1 MSDNSLSKVIQQYLG
16 RGFGS
21 MNKNDFEVWIFNEWH
36 KTQNNLSDYEISR
49 KLRIPESKVKRL
61 KYEASLKYSNEDNV
75 DDLKMIFLED
85 IKIAKYKKESSKL
98 QFVVKDKV
106 VRQYISDLLTRDG
119 RFLES
124 SLTSETVHIH
134 VDDFIYLLETLN
146 VSIDKDTIIKEAEKK
161 AESNHDFP
169 TTFSDILKSVLK
181 DCSNKK
187 IGPLT
192 TDSIINFIKDF

>member
-1 MSDNSLSKVIQQYLG
+1 MNINDVIKEYLN
-16 RGFGS
+16 RGIGS

-49 KLRIPESKVKRL
+49 NLRIPESKVKRL

-75 DDLKMIFLED
+75 DDLKKIFLED

-106 VRQYISDLLTRDG
+106 VRQYISDLLTQDG

-124 SLTSETVHIH
+124 SLTSETVHIY
-134 VDDFIYLLETLN
+134 VDDFIYLLDILN
-146 VSIDKDTIIKEAEKK
+146 VSINKDKIIKEAEKK

-169 TTFSDILKSVLK
+169 TTFTDILKSILE

-187 IGPLT
+187 IGPIT
-192 TDSIINFIKDF
+192 TETIIRYIKDFKS